1 MVRLNRQQSRILAVG
16 IIVGFFVIGGALLSN
31 QRRGMFVPPVEPV
44 AEPARSEPLPPEVQS
59 SAAPTPTPDDTG
71 AVHVLNEFH
80 RSESKNGKKL
90 WEITGAR
97 AEYLMKE
104 NAARLTD
111 AKLSLYRPDDQTVQ
125 IEAQH
130 ALLHLNGSSFTKLE
144 ASGAVVLKRG
154 AEFTLKTELATYDGE
169 SQVVHAPG
177 AVTILN
183 GRLEILGEDLT
194 AHVQDESM
202 HLARNVRTTIH
213 PEAQ

>member
-1 MVRLNRQQSRILAVG
+1 M
-16 IIVGFFVIGGALLSN
+16 GFFIFGGVLLSN
-31 QRRGMFVPPVEPV
+31 QRRGMFIPPLEPIAELAPSASPTPETHTTVV
-44 AEPARSEPLPPEVQS
+44 A
-59 SAAPTPTPDDTG
+59 TPTPDESG

-111 AKLSLYRPDDQTVQ
+111 AKLSLYRADDQTVQ

-130 ALLHLNGSSFTKLE
+130 ALLHLSGSSFTKLE
-144 ASGAVVLKRG
+144 ASGAVVLRRG

-183 GRLEILGEDLT
+183 GRLEILGDDLT

-213 PEAQ
+213 PEGQ